1 MTNESTTQN
10 QLCEIARQKYGDN
23 AVEALVYALASVVTP
38 QQLSALC
45 DAWSRGI
52 NKARKAS

>member
-1 MTNESTTQN
+1 MTNEATTRN
-10 QLCEIARQKYGDN
+10 QLCEIARQKHGDE
-23 AVEALVYALASVVTP
+23 AVEALVYALASVVTS